1 MWHAKGLGTC
11 PDFFPLSTRVRPL
24 RVLRF
29 LFSLRR
35 NQPNVHEQK
44 LLDNP
49 DHWHG
54 AELSL
59 IIAGNWQYY
68 RSKVLKYLQLIAVI
82 TPYTQVAAL
91 G

>member
-1 MWHAKGLGTC
+1 M
-11 PDFFPLSTRVRPL
+11 
-24 RVLRF
+24 
-29 LFSLRR
+29 
-35 NQPNVHEQK
+35 HEQK
-44 LLDNP
+44 LLDNL

-82 TPYTQVAAL
+82 TPYTQVADTGDSRGIMEANRAVHAHWQDAL
-91 G
+91 